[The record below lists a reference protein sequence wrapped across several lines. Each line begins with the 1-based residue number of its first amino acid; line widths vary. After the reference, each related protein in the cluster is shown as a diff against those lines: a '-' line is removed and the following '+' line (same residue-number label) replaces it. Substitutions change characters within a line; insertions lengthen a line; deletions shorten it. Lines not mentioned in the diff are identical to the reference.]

1 MITALK
7 QMLPRIESWP
17 PDDQQALLE
26 AARGIEAERSGV
38 YHASPEELAAID
50 RGLDDSR
57 HERFASA
64 SRLLKRFARSFVA
77 GEDSVHGLRARA
89 AAGARLRRLARRLAR
104 RRRAAAGCR
113 ERATQMAGSPAPEWR
128 RGRR

>member
-7 QMLPRIESWP
+7 QIESWP

-26 AARGIEAERSGV
+26 AARGIEAERSGI

-57 HERFASA
+57 HGFASEQA
-64 SRLLKRFARSFVA
+64 VDAV
-77 GEDSVHGLRARA
+77 RAKF
-89 AAGARLRRLARRLAR
+89 
-104 RRRAAAGCR
+104 
-113 ERATQMAGSPAPEWR
+113 
-128 RGRR
+128 RGG